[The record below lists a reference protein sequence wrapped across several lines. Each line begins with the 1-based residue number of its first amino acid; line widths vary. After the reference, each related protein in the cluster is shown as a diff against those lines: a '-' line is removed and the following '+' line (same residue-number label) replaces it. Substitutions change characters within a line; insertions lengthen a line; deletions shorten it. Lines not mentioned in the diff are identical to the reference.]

1 MVVGPAGMTPLHFE
15 QQYQAEWD
23 ELAAQVR
30 LILAGRKT
38 QSADFT
44 PIRGEHVAALY
55 RRACEHLALA
65 RARAYPRYLVDKL
78 DRITAD
84 AHQVIYQRRE
94 FGAQRA
100 WHAIAF
106 DFPRAVRAHSGYVW
120 LSAALLYVPMFLIG
134 WLVYERP
141 DLILSIVDSETVAGM
156 EQSYSDSAEA
166 LGSTRGANENWM
178 MFGFYIF
185 HNISISF
192 QCFAGGLVAGIGSI
206 FALLYNGA
214 VIGAIAGYLTERG
227 YATNFYSF
235 VVTHGAFELTA
246 IVLSGATGLRIGHSL
261 IAPGRNTRLQSL
273 VVAARNCMPIIYG
286 FVVMLF
292 IAAAIEAFWSS
303 ARWLP
308 LAVKYSVAA
317 VCWISVLLY
326 LSLQGRRAD

>member
-1 MVVGPAGMTPLHFE
+1 MAAGTTHVTPLNFE
-15 QQYQAEWD
+15 QQYQGEWD
-23 ELAAQVR
+23 ELAEQLR
-30 LILAGRKT
+30 LILRRGRD
-38 QSADFT
+38 SGA
-44 PIRGEHVAALY
+44 PPVRGEHVAALY

-65 RARAYPRYLVDKL
+65 RARAYPRYMIDKL
-78 DRITAD
+78 ERITAE

-94 FGAQRA
+94 FGAARA
-100 WHAIAF
+100 WRAIAY

-120 LSAALLYVPMFLIG
+120 LSAALLYVPMFLVG

-141 DLILSIVDSETVAGM
+141 DLILSIVDGQTVAHM

-166 LGSTRGANENWM
+166 LGSIRGPEQNWY

-185 HNISISF
+185 HNVGISF

-206 FALLYNGA
+206 VALLFNGA
-214 VIGAIAGYLTERG
+214 VIGAVAGYLTERG
-227 YATNFYSF
+227 YSSNFYSF

-261 IAPGRNTRLQSL
+261 LAPGRATRLQSL
-273 VVAARNCMPIIYG
+273 VGACRECMPIIFG

-303 ARWLP
+303 ARWMPLP
-308 LAVKYSVAA
+308 MKYSVAA
-317 VCWISVLLY
+317 ACWISVLTY
-326 LSLQGRRAD
+326 LTLQGRRAD

>member
-1 MVVGPAGMTPLHFE
+1 MTPLHFE
-15 QQYQAEWD
+15 QQYQGEWD
-23 ELAAQVR
+23 ELAAQLR
-30 LILAGRKT
+30 LILEGRKT
-38 QSADFT
+38 QSSSSK
-44 PIRGEHVAALY
+44 PVRGEHVAALY

-65 RARAYPRYLVDKL
+65 RARAYPRYMIDKL
-78 DRITAD
+78 ERITAD
-84 AHQVIYQRRE
+84 AHQIIYQRRD
-94 FGAQRA
+94 FGASRA
-100 WHAIAF
+100 WRAIAY

-120 LSAALLYVPMFLIG
+120 LSAALLYVPMFLVG
-134 WLVYERP
+134 WLVYQRP
-141 DLILSIVDSETVAGM
+141 DLILSIVDGETVAHM

-166 LGSTRGANENWM
+166 LGSIRGADENWF

-185 HNISISF
+185 HNVGISF

-206 FALLYNGA
+206 FALLFNGA

-227 YATNFYSF
+227 YASNFYSF

-261 IAPGRNTRLQSL
+261 LAPGRASRLQSL
-273 VVAARNCMPIIYG
+273 VTACRECMPIIFG

-308 LAVKYSVAA
+308 LTVKYTVAA

-326 LSLQGRRAD
+326 LTLQGRRAD

>member
-1 MVVGPAGMTPLHFE
+1 MTPLHFE
-15 QQYQAEWD
+15 QKYQGEWD
-23 ELAAQVR
+23 ELAAQLR
-30 LILAGRKT
+30 LILEGRKT
-38 QSADFT
+38 QSSNSKT
-44 PIRGEHVAALY
+44 IRGEPVAALY

-65 RARAYPRYLVDKL
+65 RARAYPRYMIDKL
-78 DRITAD
+78 ERITAD
-84 AHQVIYQRRE
+84 AHQIIYQRRE
-94 FGAQRA
+94 FGVQRA
-100 WHAIAF
+100 WRAIAY

-120 LSAALLYVPMFLIG
+120 LSAALLYVPMFLVG

-141 DLILSIVDSETVAGM
+141 DLILSIVDGETVAHM

-166 LGSTRGANENWM
+166 LGSIRGPDENWY
-178 MFGFYIF
+178 MFGYYIF
-185 HNISISF
+185 HNVGISF
-192 QCFAGGLVAGIGSI
+192 QCFAGGLVAGVGSI
-206 FALLYNGA
+206 LALLFNGA

-227 YATNFYSF
+227 YSSNFYSF

-261 IAPGRNTRLQSL
+261 LAPGRATRLQSL
-273 VVAARNCMPIIYG
+273 VTACRECMPIIFG

-308 LAVKYSVAA
+308 LPVKYSVAA

-326 LSLQGRRAD
+326 LTLQGRRAD

>member
-1 MVVGPAGMTPLHFE
+1 VTPLHFE
-15 QQYQAEWD
+15 QLYQTEWD

-30 LILAGRKT
+30 LILEGRTT
-38 QSADFT
+38 QSASFT

-65 RARAYPRYLVDKL
+65 RARAYPRYIIDKL
-78 DRITAD
+78 ERITAD
-84 AHQVIYQRRE
+84 AHQAIYYRRE
-94 FGAQRA
+94 FGLARV
-100 WHAIAF
+100 WHAIAYE
-106 DFPRAVRAHSGYVW
+106 FPQAVRAHSGYVW
-120 LSAALLYVPMFLIG
+120 LSAALLYVPMLLIG

-141 DLILSIVDSETVAGM
+141 DLIMSIVDGDTVAQM
-156 EQSYSDSAEA
+156 EESYSDSAEA
-166 LGSTRGANENWM
+166 LGSVRGADANWL

-185 HNISISF
+185 HNVSIAF
-192 QCFAGGLVAGIGSI
+192 QCFAGGLAAGIGSL

-227 YATNFYSF
+227 YSTNFYSF

-273 VVAARNCMPIIYG
+273 IAACRGCIPIIYG
-286 FVVMLF
+286 FFVMLI

-308 LAVKYSVAA
+308 LAVKYTVAA
-317 VCWISVLLY
+317 VCWIAVLLY
-326 LSLQGRRAD
+326 LTLQGRRAG